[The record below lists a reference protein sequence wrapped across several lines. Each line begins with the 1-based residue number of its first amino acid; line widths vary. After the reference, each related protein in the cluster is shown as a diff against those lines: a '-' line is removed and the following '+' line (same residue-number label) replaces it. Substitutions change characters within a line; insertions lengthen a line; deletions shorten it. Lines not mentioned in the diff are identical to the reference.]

1 MSKWVLFFV
10 LFFSTGVI
18 SVAQKIWL
26 HPNKGQWDDR
36 IHYSVDLSNGKM
48 YVDDKGFTFSLN
60 DALSHDHDEED
71 QTVHAQ
77 VLKFQFEGS
86 QWSGKKSE
94 ALQSSFYRNYF
105 LGSDSAQ
112 WRSNVY
118 SVGRTTLEDFYPGID
133 LELDGTKQKFKYSF
147 IVQPGANASAIAM
160 HISGS
165 EKIVLRDG
173 ALVTYTDFGEIIDE
187 APMAW
192 NIGTNGRKI
201 PVKVSFALTG
211 NTVNYVF
218 PEGYDEQLPL
228 VIDPYLVFS
237 TFSGSTMDNWGM
249 TATPDSDG
257 NLYGGGIV
265 FNMAGSYPTTTGAF
279 DVTFNGG
286 NNYTYVFG
294 SSTYNMSGFD
304 AAITKFNATGTQLLY
319 STYLGGA
326 GNEAPHSLV
335 TDENANLYIMGVTGS
350 IDFPTV
356 SGCFDVS
363 FNGGPTVAEN
373 ELGYNGADIFV
384 TRINASGS
392 ALSGSTFVGGTGTDG
407 INIGTLNYNYGDPFR
422 GEIMVKDG
430 FVYVSSTTQ
439 STDFPTLGA
448 SQGSLNGAQD
458 AVIFRLNAALTTLSW
473 STYFGGSGLESG
485 NSIQL
490 ASNGN
495 VFVAGGTTSST
506 LPFLSGE
513 DLTYNG
519 GISDGYVVKLQG
531 GTSVIMAGTFMGLSE
546 YDQAYFVQLDLDNN
560 VYVYGQTSS
569 SWPISPGVYGVPNS
583 GQFIRKYNNAL
594 TSILWSTMVG
604 AGTGNPE
611 ISPTAFLV
619 SDCYEIY
626 FSGWGGVINSSYSNQ
641 ASFSSTTGFPTTLE
655 AYQSS
660 TNGSNFY
667 IAVLEQNAASL
678 KYATFM
684 GGATSSYN
692 HVDGGTSRFDK
703 SGRIYHA
710 VCGACGGSD
719 YGFTSTPGVWSPTNQ
734 SPNCNLAAFKFE
746 LSTIEAI
753 VATPQSLVCLPDPVI
768 FDNNSS
774 NGNSFLWDFGDGTTS
789 NLVNPTHVYPGPGIY
804 TVLLVVSD
812 SNGCFTPDSVEFE
825 VVIGDF
831 QGGVIQ
837 PTQPVCP
844 GMPYQMEAYGGSV
857 YQWTP
862 AVLLDDPTSPTPIA
876 TVTETTLFTVVIS
889 DSCGIDTVTAVLP
902 VYPVNT
908 SISNDTSVCIGNSAF
923 LEASGGGTYVWSP
936 AETLNNSLV
945 YNPVA
950 TPDSTTTYSVI
961 ITTVDGCK
969 SYDTVDVAVFYDPPI
984 PILPDSVWMC
994 RNGAVDVV
1002 ADGGDTYLWSPNSA
1016 ISSITSPVVT
1026 LSPADDQWYICDFF
1040 NACGSATDSVFV
1052 DVLDANVD
1060 AFGDTTIC
1068 PGGIAVL
1075 SATGGITYSWS
1086 PVQGL
1091 NSPVG
1096 SSINASPS
1104 LNTAYTV
1111 TGTDSNGCTDTASV
1125 YIQLY
1130 PQPSVIVSSDVY
1142 AIQGDIIQINASG
1155 SSSGTF
1161 EWSPAEFLSCVNC
1174 PSPNTSVTQNTT
1186 FTVLFTDQNG
1196 CTASDSVSVYFD
1208 PIVYIPNTFT
1218 PNGDESNQGFQVVAS
1233 NVIDLK
1239 LYIFNRWGELIFEM
1253 SDLSDYWDGS
1263 YKGFKCQDGTYTW
1276 KVTFFDLEN
1285 KYYERTGHVN
1295 LLR

>member
-1 MSKWVLFFV
+1 
-10 LFFSTGVI
+10 
-18 SVAQKIWL
+18 
-26 HPNKGQWDDR
+26 
-36 IHYSVDLSNGKM
+36 
-48 YVDDKGFTFSLN
+48 
-60 DALSHDHDEED
+60 
-71 QTVHAQ
+71 
-77 VLKFQFEGS
+77 
-86 QWSGKKSE
+86 
-94 ALQSSFYRNYF
+94 
-105 LGSDSAQ
+105 
-112 WRSNVY
+112 
-118 SVGRTTLEDFYPGID
+118 
-133 LELDGTKQKFKYSF
+133 
-147 IVQPGANASAIAM
+147 
-160 HISGS
+160 
-165 EKIVLRDG
+165 
-173 ALVTYTDFGEIIDE
+173 
-187 APMAW
+187 
-192 NIGTNGRKI
+192 
-201 PVKVSFALTG
+201 
-211 NTVNYVF
+211 
-218 PEGYDEQLPL
+218 
-228 VIDPYLVFS
+228 
-237 TFSGSTMDNWGM
+237 
-249 TATPDSDG
+249 
-257 NLYGGGIV
+257 
-265 FNMAGSYPTTTGAF
+265 
-279 DVTFNGG
+279 
-286 NNYTYVFG
+286 
-294 SSTYNMSGFD
+294 
-304 AAITKFNATGTQLLY
+304 
-319 STYLGGA
+319 
-326 GNEAPHSLV
+326 
-335 TDENANLYIMGVTGS
+335 
-350 IDFPTV
+350 
-356 SGCFDVS
+356 
-363 FNGGPTVAEN
+363 
-373 ELGYNGADIFV
+373 
-384 TRINASGS
+384 
-392 ALSGSTFVGGTGTDG
+392 
-407 INIGTLNYNYGDPFR
+407 
-422 GEIMVKDG
+422 
-430 FVYVSSTTQ
+430 
-439 STDFPTLGA
+439 
-448 SQGSLNGAQD
+448 
-458 AVIFRLNAALTTLSW
+458 
-473 STYFGGSGLESG
+473 
-485 NSIQL
+485 
-490 ASNGN
+490 
-495 VFVAGGTTSST
+495 
-506 LPFLSGE
+506 
-513 DLTYNG
+513 
-519 GISDGYVVKLQG
+519 
-531 GTSVIMAGTFMGLSE
+531 
-546 YDQAYFVQLDLDNN
+546 
-560 VYVYGQTSS
+560 
-569 SWPISPGVYGVPNS
+569 
-583 GQFIRKYNNAL
+583 
-594 TSILWSTMVG
+594 
-604 AGTGNPE
+604 
-611 ISPTAFLV
+611 
-619 SDCYEIY
+619 
-626 FSGWGGVINSSYSNQ
+626 
-641 ASFSSTTGFPTTLE
+641 
-655 AYQSS
+655 
-660 TNGSNFY
+660 
-667 IAVLEQNAASL
+667 
-678 KYATFM
+678 
-684 GGATSSYN
+684 
-692 HVDGGTSRFDK
+692 
-703 SGRIYHA
+703 
-710 VCGACGGSD
+710 
-719 YGFTSTPGVWSPTNQ
+719 
-734 SPNCNLAAFKFE
+734 
-746 LSTIEAI
+746 
-753 VATPQSLVCLPDPVI
+753 
-768 FDNNSS
+768 
-774 NGNSFLWDFGDGTTS
+774 
-789 NLVNPTHVYPGPGIY
+789 
-804 TVLLVVSD
+804 
-812 SNGCFTPDSVEFE
+812 
-825 VVIGDF
+825 
-831 QGGVIQ
+831 
-837 PTQPVCP
+837 
-844 GMPYQMEAYGGSV
+844 MPYQMEAYGGSV

-1026 LSPADDQWYICDFF
+1026 LSPADDQGYICDFF

-1130 PQPSVIVSSDVY
+1130 PQPSVVVSSDVY

-1218 PNGDESNQGFQVVAS
+1218 PNGDESNQGVQVVAS